1 MIVWLQKQIKMVHEN
16 LQLLIQVVCKSCFFE
31 GVAETER
38 KIQKSGLLGKYASKP
53 TTKDWNQ
60 YLGFLTNSSVLKLK
74 IIEIH
79 ISDIFTDCKNKK
91 KIMQW
96 LMGGMTFIEL

>member
-1 MIVWLQKQIKMVHEN
+1 MKICNDSYKLYVKVVSLKVLQKLNERFKR
-16 LQLLIQVVCKSCFFE
+16 VVY
-31 GVAETER
+31 
-38 KIQKSGLLGKYASKP
+38 GKKYSSKA

-74 IIEIH
+74 IIKIH

-91 KIMQW
+91 KIMQ
-96 LMGGMTFIEL
+96 

>member
-1 MIVWLQKQIKMVHEN
+1 MKICNDSYKLYVKVVSLKVLQKLN
-16 LQLLIQVVCKSCFFE
+16 
-31 GVAETER
+31 ER
-38 KIQKSGLLGKYASKP
+38 FKRVIYWEKYASKA

-74 IIEIH
+74 IIKIH

-91 KIMQW
+91 KIMQ
-96 LMGGMTFIEL
+96 

>member
-1 MIVWLQKQIKMVHEN
+1 MKICNDSYKLYVKVVSLKVLQKLNERFKR
-16 LQLLIQVVCKSCFFE
+16 VVYWK
-31 GVAETER
+31 
-38 KIQKSGLLGKYASKP
+38 KYASKA

-91 KIMQW
+91 KIMQ
-96 LMGGMTFIEL
+96 